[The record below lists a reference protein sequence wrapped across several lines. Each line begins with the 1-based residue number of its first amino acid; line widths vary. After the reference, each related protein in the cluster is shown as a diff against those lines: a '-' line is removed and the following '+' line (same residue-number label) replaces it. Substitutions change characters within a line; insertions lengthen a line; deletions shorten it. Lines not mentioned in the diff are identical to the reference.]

1 MTQTS
6 FNNEILHTQC
16 GTKLLSKLKEKV
28 QTLLSAEA
36 RIAHKLGLTPNIVS
50 VLGILFS
57 LFSAF
62 VFSLSL
68 NQRWFLLVATAL
80 LMISG
85 FCDVLDGILART
97 YQQETI
103 FGSFFD
109 SLLDRYSDSVI
120 YIGIIIGGLCE
131 PLWGILALTGSLL
144 VSYSRAKAETIG
156 IKMMSIGIMERAE
169 RLILLMGSSIVAF
182 FWLPALNIGI
192 IALAILSNLTVL
204 ERGLHTFKMLKKNS

>member
-1 MTQTS
+1 LAQTIL
-6 FNNEILHTQC
+6 NNKLSHTHYRI
-16 GTKLLSKLKEKV
+16 KLLSKLKEKV
-28 QTLLSAEA
+28 QTLLSVEA
-36 RIAHKLGLTPNIVS
+36 RIAYKLGLTPNIIS

-57 LFSAF
+57 LFSAI
-62 VFSLSL
+62 VFSFSL
-68 NQRWFLLVATAL
+68 NQRWFLIIATVL

-120 YIGIIIGGLCE
+120 YIGIILGGLCE
-131 PLWGILALTGSLL
+131 PLWGFFALTGSLL

-156 IKMMSIGIMERAE
+156 IKMISIGIMERAE
-169 RLILLMGSSIVAF
+169 RLILLMTSSIIAF

-192 IALAILSNLTVL
+192 IALAILANLTVL
-204 ERGLHTFKMLKKNS
+204 ERSLHTYKMLKK

>member
-50 VLGILFS
+50 VVGILFS
-57 LFSAF
+57 LLSAF